1 MLFRGLASSV
11 GSVGTAY
18 DKALRQWTIV
28 LFKDECIRSGRHF
41 LNVPLIQ
48 LADVARATRGWV
60 HSYNTV
66 RLHSPLASVPP
77 DEFEQINYA
86 KLDPSSNEATV
97 RRRDKLSDPN
107 MGSKESERDKAG
119 DRTRPQLT
127 LHERPVAPS
136 SEESGA
142 TSVWERPGA

>member
-1 MLFRGLASSV
+1 M
-11 GSVGTAY
+11 
-18 DKALRQWTIV
+18 
-28 LFKDECIRSGRHF
+28 LFKDECIRSSRHF

-66 RLHSPLASVPP
+66 RLHGPLASVPP
-77 DEFEQINYA
+77 DEFEKINYA

-107 MGSKESERDKAG
+107 MGSKGLFKVHGEIDSRMSVM
-119 DRTRPQLT
+119 P
-127 LHERPVAPS
+127 PS
-136 SEESGA
+136 GRHWS
-142 TSVWERPGA
+142 